1 MYLKGTPYNC
11 ISRKA
16 STNFRYSIS
25 NIVITLAELFSRKH
39 HKESV
44 WREKRMFSFDFRMSY
59 NAYIRVWKEKGKT
72 KNKSNMNNVCMV
84 KDKTYIQFCVQV
96 SRMYL

>member
-1 MYLKGTPYNC
+1 
-11 ISRKA
+11 
-16 STNFRYSIS
+16 
-25 NIVITLAELFSRKH
+25 
-39 HKESV
+39 
-44 WREKRMFSFDFRMSY
+44 MSY

-96 SRMYL
+96 SRMYLGMSYTSWKKML